1 MNPNA
6 QHLAELM
13 YQALT
18 LKVGLAVS
26 CEDPR
31 SAVQLFHQA
40 RAKAADPVLMGLRVM
55 VSPREPERELWL
67 VKNVKELT
75 IRPARVSKVDD
86 EIVRALGLDD
96 IPDSED

>member
-1 MNPNA
+1 MNPTH

-40 RAKAADPVLMGLRVM
+40 RTKAADPVLMGLRVM
-55 VSPREPERELWL
+55 VSPREPEREIWL
-67 VKNVKELT
+67 VKATKELT
-75 IRPARVSKVDD
+75 IKPARVSKVDD

-96 IPDSED
+96 IPEGD